1 MKTAGEGGPWGMAL
15 LASYLVNS
23 DKHQSL
29 ADFLDQQVFA
39 GNKGMEVKP
48 APEEVEGFNTYIES
62 YKKGLAIEQAAV
74 QNKD

>member
-1 MKTAGEGGPWGMAL
+1 
-15 LASYLVNS
+15 
-23 DKHQSL
+23 
-29 ADFLDQQVFA
+29 
-39 GNKGMEVKP
+39 MEVKP